1 MNINALRQAQD
12 IAAAIKALKKTR
24 NEHEEYLKPIETR
37 TRQLLID
44 PMLEALGWD
53 IRNPAQVHL
62 EYKGSSGKPDYAL
75 VSRGNVVA
83 LIEAKKLE
91 IPLARIKVEQVI
103 KYARDRALTS
113 LKYVVWTNGD
123 HWQIWSI
130 EEDREESFQLSNTQ
144 EYECALKAMQLL
156 RSALEVQGQSSD
168 PPPPRPTPKPAQ
180 VQDTYPSPPS
190 PTSKP
195 AQAQL
200 PIDPSDAGIRE
211 PLWEMA
217 TSVPDSRQEVVDP
230 SNNDGWIPLTSLKIE
245 QKQKTPSRIR
255 FPDSDEQ
262 NLKSGADMLVSVVEY
277 LLETGNISAEDCP
290 VPKRNS
296 PSLYLL
302 HTKPLHPDGKAFANT
317 KKIRQLHLNTKTNP
331 QDAWKNS
338 CWLLERFGV
347 NPSTVLVS
355 TNRS

>member
-12 IAAAIKALKKTR
+12 RIAEAIKALKKTR

-53 IRNPAQVHL
+53 VRNPAQVHL
-62 EYKGSSGKPDYAL
+62 EYKGTSGKPDYAL
-75 VSRGNVVA
+75 FSHGNVVA

-144 EYECALKAMQLL
+144 EYECAAKVIQLL
-156 RSALEVQGQSSD
+156 RSALEVQEVS
-168 PPPPRPTPKPAQ
+168 PTPKPSRGKKVAG
-180 VQDTYPSPPS
+180 PPS
-190 PTSKP
+190 NG
-195 AQAQL
+195 
-200 PIDPSDAGIRE
+200 D
-211 PLWEMA
+211 WEL
-217 TSVPDSRQEVVDP
+217 
-230 SNNDGWIPLTSLKIE
+230 LTSLKVE
-245 QKQKTPSRIR
+245 KGQKPPAFIR
-255 FPDSDEQ
+255 FSNSSPKPIK
-262 NLKSGADMLVSVVEY
+262 NWAD
-277 LLETGNISAEDCP
+277 LLESIAKHLVETDKLSARDCP
-290 VPKRNS
+290 VPVIQKRS
-296 PSLYLL
+296 KRYLV
-302 HTKPLHPDGKAFANT
+302 HTETIHPDGSEFKRMRGIG
-317 KKIRQLHLNTKTNP
+317 KLQLNIDFSCPN
-331 QDAWKNS
+331 AWENA
-338 CWLLERFGV
+338 CWFLEKFGI

-355 TNRS
+355 TNQS